1 MKVISIRIYG
11 TRSNC
16 TLKNTSPFDGRIIP
30 LFHELR
36 SHPLTLV
43 RSTDPQR
50 RSRAF
55 HLFPFFS
62 LSQFLSPECSPNVF
76 APNDAKSITLKS
88 LKFLGE
94 SADRSQLG
102 LSPPL
107 PPPRVSNRRAT
118 PIGRAAR

>member
-43 RSTDPQR
+43 RSADPQR

-55 HLFPFFS
+55 LPFLYS
-62 LSQFLSPECSPNVF
+62 LSQFLPNVRRTVSL
-76 APNDAKSITLKS
+76 DAKVL
-88 LKFLGE
+88 
-94 SADRSQLG
+94 
-102 LSPPL
+102 
-107 PPPRVSNRRAT
+107 RAS
-118 PIGRAAR
+118 G